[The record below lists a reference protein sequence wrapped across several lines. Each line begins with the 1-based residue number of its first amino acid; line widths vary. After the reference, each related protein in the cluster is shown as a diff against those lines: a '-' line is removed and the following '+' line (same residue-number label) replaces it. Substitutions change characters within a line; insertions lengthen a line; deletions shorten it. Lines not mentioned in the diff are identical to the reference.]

1 MEKRIYLKRN
11 MPDIGLIKQFE
22 NIPASNVSDVMEQN
36 CAMHPRIKLLSAPL
50 KQTVCGP
57 AYTVKCGKGDNL
69 MLNAA
74 LNYCLPGDVLVVS
87 NDGGDTRALIGEI
100 LTTYLKY
107 QKKAAGIIV
116 DGPIRDIDAISK
128 SDFPVYAAGTTP
140 CGPHKDGP
148 GEINVPISC
157 GGVTVNPGDIIV
169 ADADGVVVIPLHHA
183 EKVVKD
189 AKKLNEQDEKRLKA
203 AKDGTADRSW
213 VDKILA
219 EKGYEIIDD
228 VYCK

>member
-1 MEKRIYLKRN
+1 

-87 NDGGDTRALIGEI
+87 NDYPRRLFLILKIGRH
-100 LTTYLKY
+100 YLS
-107 QKKAAGIIV
+107 KKGAGISAIIGYYKHIPRQAIV
-116 DGPIRDIDAISK
+116 
-128 SDFPVYAAGTTP
+128 
-140 CGPHKDGP
+140 
-148 GEINVPISC
+148 
-157 GGVTVNPGDIIV
+157 
-169 ADADGVVVIPLHHA
+169 
-183 EKVVKD
+183 
-189 AKKLNEQDEKRLKA
+189 
-203 AKDGTADRSW
+203 
-213 VDKILA
+213 
-219 EKGYEIIDD
+219 
-228 VYCK
+228 